1 MYNYIKMNRDN
12 DELSKAAGRAKKRII
27 SIMFA
32 ILLGTA
38 VLAQDL
44 EPALVLNLSEAIE
57 FANENNKSLKNSRQ
71 ELDRSDA
78 AIWEAISQGLP
89 QADVAVDYM
98 TYFGYEMEFSFGAGD
113 ITVTDPMINEAM
125 ATTLAKPN
133 YSYLT
138 PTDLN
143 VHFAGSDFDRELQG
157 MLPANTIAMTDQL
170 TAKLQV
176 SQLFFSGQYIAG
188 IQTARLAK
196 KIAGM
201 ALDNSEVSTKEAVIN
216 AYYLVLITQRSLD
229 FVDGNLED
237 LQSMMQQTNKM
248 FESGMAEKTDVD
260 QFKVTVNQL
269 ENAKRSMARGLELNY
284 NMLRFTLG
292 VPAST
297 EITLTDNLEELFSGM
312 AAVDLLMKD
321 FDKEQNITYQLV
333 ATQTEINKKLW
344 DMQKWNFAPNMM
356 GFYNYNQKVLT
367 SGFDMTP
374 NHLAGLSLSVPIF
387 SSGKR
392 KAQVD
397 QARIQYEMSER
408 DAEIMA
414 DQLEL
419 QNRQL
424 KYNLESSMENYTTQL
439 DNVEVAESILESY
452 QRKFQNGM
460 ASSMEVT
467 QSNSSFLD
475 AQSSYLSA
483 MFEVMNARIQLEKL
497 LNNLSNL

>member
-1 MYNYIKMNRDN
+1 
-12 DELSKAAGRAKKRII
+12 
-27 SIMFA
+27 
-32 ILLGTA
+32 
-38 VLAQDL
+38 
-44 EPALVLNLSEAIE
+44 
-57 FANENNKSLKNSRQ
+57 
-71 ELDRSDA
+71 
-78 AIWEAISQGLP
+78 
-89 QADVAVDYM
+89 
-98 TYFGYEMEFSFGAGD
+98 
-113 ITVTDPMINEAM
+113 
-125 ATTLAKPN
+125 
-133 YSYLT
+133 
-138 PTDLN
+138 
-143 VHFAGSDFDRELQG
+143 
-157 MLPANTIAMTDQL
+157 
-170 TAKLQV
+170 
-176 SQLFFSGQYIAG
+176 
-188 IQTARLAK
+188 
-196 KIAGM
+196 M

-216 AYYLVLITQRSLD
+216 AYYLVLITERSVD
-229 FVDGNLED
+229 FIEGNLEN
-237 LQSMMQQTNKM
+237 LKSMMQQTNKM

-292 VPAST
+292 VPAGT
-297 EITLTDNLEELFSGM
+297 EIALTDNLEVLFSGM
-312 AAVDLLMKD
+312 EAVDLLMKD
-321 FDKEQNITYQLV
+321 FDKEENITYQLV

-344 DMQKWNFAPNMM
+344 DMQKWNYAPNMV

-392 KAQVD
+392 KAQVV

-439 DNVEVAESILESY
+439 ENVEVAESILESY

-475 AQSSYLSA
+475 AQSSYLSS

-497 LNNLSNL
+497 MNNLSNL